1 MWAEEHALNIARFEY
16 EKSAGNMDRAY
27 RAYAGTLG
35 LWERVAEMYGFVPN
49 LNLDQAYAGMQGG
62 AAAGG
67 GGGFQTVNGGRSV
80 QQMRSELVAAGGDQ
94 QWNTVPDDQVISEY
108 AKVTGG
114 AVTPTGGATAGAGGQ
129 FSFLQ
134 ALQNTPTLEARRFM
148 LEARARPDI
157 LGSIRAES
165 GLPYGVQGTTAGLP
179 GAEGMQPYYGGA
191 FPAGNRSVPAPV
203 NSPLPEG
210 EPIYSAWGNQGFQPG
225 PGYDPAMAQDPRFQ
239 EFVNTPFV
247 QAVQGYYQGQQGSGS
262 DAALALPSV
271 NQIPFTWYNQQSP
284 DVQAAT
290 KGLYPGLTTQGFLQP
305 FVQAISS
312 LGRNTG
318 TRYA

>member
-1 MWAEEHALNIARFEY
+1 MRAELT
-16 EKSAGNMDRAY
+16 SAS
-27 RAYAGTLG
+27 
-35 LWERVAEMYGFVPN
+35 
-49 LNLDQAYAGMQGG
+49 GMG
-62 AAAGG
+62 ADSPWQSA
-67 GGGFQTVNGGRSV
+67 
-80 QQMRSELVAAGGDQ
+80 
-94 QWNTVPDDQVISEY
+94 PDDQVMSEY

-114 AVTPTGGATAGAGGQ
+114 PVTPAGGAAPGAGGQ

-134 ALQNTPTLEARRFM
+134 ALQNQPTLEARRFM

-165 GLPYGVQGTTAGLP
+165 GLPYGVQGPTAGLP
-179 GAEGMQPYYGGA
+179 GATA
-191 FPAGNRSVPAPV
+191 DISN
-203 NSPLPEG
+203 N
-210 EPIYSAWGNQGFQPG
+210 
-225 PGYDPAMAQDPRFQ
+225 PRFQ
-239 EFVNTPFV
+239 ELQGTPFV
-247 QAVQGYYQGQQGSGS
+247 QALQGFYSGQQGAGS
-262 DAALALPSV
+262 DTALNLPAT
-271 NQIPFTWYNQQSP
+271 NEIPFTWYNQQSP